1 MGIGHPGGLEFS
13 ARMMRVRSDDA
24 DIFTAVFRGGC
35 NHVERLL
42 GNGTGSVLDVD
53 TQFNTALH
61 VRLSWMLYI
70 SL

>member
-1 MGIGHPGGLEFS
+1 
-13 ARMMRVRSDDA
+13 MMRVRPDDS
-24 DIFTAVFRGGC
+24 DIFMAVFRGGC

-61 VRLSWMLYI
+61 VRLSPIIY
-70 SL
+70 

>member
-13 ARMMRVRSDDA
+13 ARMMRVRPDDA
-24 DIFTAVFRGGC
+24 DIFTAVLRGGC
-35 NHVERLL
+35 SHVERLL